1 MYKVGA
7 EDEGTR
13 AICNYMEKVKKV
25 EVLDLLNND
34 ITTLGK
40 NDKKTLKK
48 PINLR
53 TKAANSSAKLYILP
67 HKSL

>member
-13 AICNYMEKVKKV
+13 AICNYMEKVKKI

-40 NDKKTLKK
+40 NNKKTLK
-48 PINLR
+48 NQ
-53 TKAANSSAKLYILP
+53 
-67 HKSL
+67 